1 MPYEH
6 PICEILPLPDNQAS
20 FLVNGKEKLSWHF
33 DRKYERPF
41 FYPFNGPSGRSLTRM
56 GHPGAQNHDH
66 HRSVWFAH
74 NSVAGANFWSNRT
87 KTRIRQKMW
96 LRYRDGEKDALM
108 ASRLGW
114 FNDEGQEVMEQD
126 LVASLSPGPM
136 NGETFL
142 ELHSTFRPTG
152 ESVTLGKTNFG
163 FLAVRVARNISAH
176 FGGGQLT
183 NSHGMKGEPDIFGQ
197 SAEWMDYSGPVPIFQ
212 EDGKVESKTEG
223 ITYFDHPDNP
233 RYPTHWHVRVD
244 GWMGA
249 SFNLLEHYT
258 ITKDKPLILRY
269 LLHAHDGDIDMDRAS
284 DIQQAFAGKPGYTI
298 RSARDIPHQQFE
310 VERVTTK

>member
-1 MPYEH
+1 
-6 PICEILPLPDNQAS
+6 
-20 FLVNGKEKLSWHF
+20 
-33 DRKYERPF
+33 
-41 FYPFNGPSGRSLTRM
+41 
-56 GHPGAQNHDH
+56 
-66 HRSVWFAH
+66 
-74 NSVAGANFWSNRT
+74 
-87 KTRIRQKMW
+87 
-96 LRYRDGEKDALM
+96 M

-136 NGETFL
+136 NGETFMD
-142 ELHSTFRPTG
+142 LHSTFRPTG
-152 ESVTLGKTNFG
+152 NSVTLGKTNFG
-163 FLAVRVARNISAH
+163 FLAIRVARNISAH

-183 NSHGMKGEPDIFGQ
+183 NSHGMKGEQDIFGQ

-212 EDGKVESKTEG
+212 ENGKVESKTEG
-223 ITYFDHPDNP
+223 ITYFDHPNNP

-249 SFNLLEHYT
+249 SFNLLAPYT
-258 ITKDKPLILRY
+258 ITKEKPLTLRY

-284 DIQQAFAGKPGYTI
+284 DIQQAFAGKPGYII
-298 RSARDIPHQQFE
+298 RTARDIPHQQFE